1 MTVTMLYSTHNELIQ
16 VYNTTLILIR
26 IIIIIIN
33 LTSLQTVGETVVSSK
48 TFLTFSTDPVL
59 SAANNFSITI
69 IISVYLLE
77 SPVN

>member
-1 MTVTMLYSTHNELIQ
+1 MTVTTYATHNELIQ

-33 LTSLQTVGETVVSSK
+33 LTSLQTVVETVVSSK

-59 SAANNFSITI
+59 SAANNCSITI